1 MNQFENTSLGACSL
15 RRPNRADI
23 QALLQGYLP
32 MKSNAVACVP
42 DCVQV
47 YD

>member
-1 MNQFENTSLGACSL
+1 MTQFEHPSLGACSL

-23 QALLQGYLP
+23 HALLQGDLP